1 RTLAILQDTAIGPVG
16 TAALIAVLLVK
27 VAAAAQAGAT
37 GILLAVVAARL
48 VPAGLLLTTPYLRAG
63 GLGEALASAP
73 RQATLGGL
81 AAAALVLL
89 VLAPLAAVAGLAA
102 ALLAAGLLRLFLLRR
117 LGGTTGDT
125 MGAGVELAEAGALV
139 AVALVA

>member
-1 RTLAILQDTAIGPVG
+1 NFGGNFALFPVATADFFGAKHLGANYGWVFLAYGVAGIAGPQVAG
-16 TAALIAVLLVK
+16 YFKDAAGHGDVSAWLAPFVI
-27 VAAAAQAGAT
+27 AGA
-37 GILLAVVAARL
+37 AC
-48 VPAGLLLTTPYLRAG
+48 
-63 GLGEALASAP
+63 
-73 RQATLGGL
+73 L

-89 VLAPLAAVAGLAA
+89 VLAPLTAVAGLAA

-125 MGAGVELAEAGALV
+125 MGAGVELAEAAALV